1 MPVRSHFVKRSALLT
16 LGKEFKF
23 EFPHVVEAAAAT
35 ATTTADTISIEK
47 MDLNKVDES
56 GDDTS
61 GTSAPPIAA
70 VNGEMLSKVLATS
83 NNSFRFNFNVQSD

>member
-23 EFPHVVEAAAAT
+23 EFPHVVEEAAA
-35 ATTTADTISIEK
+35 DSIPIEK
-47 MDLNKVDES
+47 MDLNKVDEI
-56 GDDTS
+56 GD
-61 GTSAPPIAA
+61 GPSAPPIAA
-70 VNGEMLSKVLATS
+70 VNGEALSKVLATS